1 MTPRG
6 ASVEGGITD
15 EARSALLRAAL
26 ALVGRQEMRAALASA
41 AEPGRGTPKA
51 AVNALHALRK
61 HRDPTDA
68 VGRAAYRSAVP
79 WVATAIADDCLS
91 RTIEE
96 LGDASEDPTREQLL
110 SALDRVRDQY
120 SDVTIAVML
129 ATVAGAGM
137 PASDLCFAILS
148 EDERFGLSDA
158 AEPEADPDDDAPDHP
173 NGDDDPGHPDPTA
186 AGADGNPARSA
197 QPTSGTEAVAV
208 AQRDARR
215 VRRRQEAEA
224 KRKRS
229 EVSRQAAE
237 QARRARKQGR
247 SGSPPPSGQGE
258 RRPPPVVVSSA
269 PRLTRRALLTP
280 AEKEEFDTGD
290 PWVAGVVVA
299 WVPFDAGHPDEL
311 SDLDQPGTSAG
322 DGKERP
328 CVVIAGSPEHLLVRP
343 GYSEGGL
350 ISRDWRSTPLRHWR
364 SAGFERPTWVDHGA
378 RRISRE
384 GVHAPQ
390 FWLVPDDWNALW

>member
-1 MTPRG
+1 M
-6 ASVEGGITD
+6 EGGITD
-15 EARSALLRAAL
+15 EARSAMLRAAL

-68 VGRAAYRSAVP
+68 VGRPAYRSAVP

-96 LGDASEDPTREQLL
+96 LGDASEDPTREQLS
-110 SALDRVRDQY
+110 SALDRVRAQF

-148 EDERFGLSDA
+148 EDERFGLSDVSD
-158 AEPEADPDDDAPDHP
+158 PEADPDGDASDHPDAPSDPDLPDEPDHP
-173 NGDDDPGHPDPTA
+173 DKTEIEAIGSS
-186 AGADGNPARSA
+186 ARSA
-197 QPTSGTEAVAV
+197 QPTSGTEAVAL
-208 AQRDARR
+208 AQREARR

-224 KRKRS
+224 KRKRL

-247 SGSPPPSGQGE
+247 AGSPGPSGKGEGPPSVAV
-258 RRPPPVVVSSA
+258 PSA
-269 PRLTRRALLTP
+269 PRLTRPALLTP
-280 AEKEEFDTGD
+280 VEREEFDTGD

-299 WVPFDAGHPDEL
+299 WFPFDAGHPDEL
-311 SDLDQPGTSAG
+311 SDLNQPGTSAG
-322 DGKERP
+322 DGKQRP

-364 SAGFERPTWVDHGA
+364 SAGFERPTWVDHEA
-378 RRISRE
+378 RRIPRE

>member
-1 MTPRG
+1 M
-6 ASVEGGITD
+6 EGGITD
-15 EARSALLRAAL
+15 EARSAMLRAAL

-41 AEPGRGTPKA
+41 AEPGRGTPRA

-96 LGDASEDPTREQLL
+96 LGDASEDPTSEQLL
-110 SALDRVRDQY
+110 SALDRVRAQF

-148 EDERFGLSDA
+148 EDERFGLSDVSD
-158 AEPEADPDDDAPDHP
+158 PEADPDGDVPDGSDAPSDSDHP
-173 NGDDDPGHPDPTA
+173 DATVA
-186 AGADGNPARSA
+186 AADGNPARSA
-197 QPTSGTEAVAV
+197 QPTSDTEAVAL
-208 AQRDARR
+208 AQREARR

-247 SGSPPPSGQGE
+247 SGSPPPPSGKGE
-258 RRPPPVVVSSA
+258 RRTPPLVVPTA

-280 AEKEEFDTGD
+280 AEREEFDAGD

-299 WVPFDAGHPDEL
+299 WVAFDASHPDEL
-311 SDLDQPGTSAG
+311 SDLDQPGTAAG

-328 CVVIAGSPEHLLVRP
+328 CVVIAGSPGHLLVRP
-343 GYSEGGL
+343 GFSEGGL

-364 SAGFERPTWVDHGA
+364 SAGFERPTWVDHEP
-378 RRISRE
+378 RRIPRE

>member
-1 MTPRG
+1 M
-6 ASVEGGITD
+6 EGGITD
-15 EARSALLRAAL
+15 EARSAMLRAAL
-26 ALVGRQEMRAALASA
+26 ARVGRQEMRAALASA

-68 VGRAAYRSAVP
+68 VSRAAYRSALP

-96 LGDASEDPTREQLL
+96 LGDASEDPTRQQLL
-110 SALDRVRDQY
+110 SALDRVRAQY

-137 PASDLCFAILS
+137 PASDLCFAILA
-148 EDERFGLSDA
+148 EDERFGLSGASDT
-158 AEPEADPDDDAPDHP
+158 EADPGDDALDQPSGKDDSDHP
-173 NGDDDPGHPDPTA
+173 DGA
-186 AGADGNPARSA
+186 AIGAVGRSTRSA
-197 QPTSGTEAVAV
+197 PSTGGTEAVAL
-208 AQRDARR
+208 AQREARR

-224 KRKRS
+224 RRKRS

-247 SGSPPPSGQGE
+247 AGSPLPSGRGDRPPSSVAV
-258 RRPPPVVVSSA
+258 PSA

-280 AEKEEFDTGD
+280 AEREEFDAGD
-290 PWVAGVVVA
+290 SWVAGVVVA
-299 WVPFDAGHPDEL
+299 WVPFEAGHPDEL
-311 SDLDQPGTSAG
+311 SDLDQPGTPGSH
-322 DGKERP
+322 GKERP

-343 GYSEGGL
+343 GYSEGGS

-364 SAGFERPTWVDHGA
+364 SAGFERPTWIDHEA
-378 RRISRE
+378 RRIPRE
-384 GVHAPQ
+384 GVQAPQ
-390 FWLVPDDWNALW
+390 FWLVADDWNALW

>member
-1 MTPRG
+1 M
-6 ASVEGGITD
+6 EGGITD
-15 EARSALLRAAL
+15 EARSTVLRAAL
-26 ALVGRQEMRAALASA
+26 AQVGRQEMRAALASA
-41 AEPGRGTPKA
+41 AEPARGAPKA

-61 HRDPTDA
+61 HRDPTEA
-68 VGRAAYRSAVP
+68 VGRAAYRSALP
-79 WVATAIADDCLS
+79 WVATAIADDCLAL
-91 RTIEE
+91 TIEE
-96 LGDASEDPTREQLL
+96 LGDASEDPTREQLS
-110 SALDRVRDQY
+110 SALDRVRAQY
-120 SDVTIAVML
+120 SDVTMAVML
-129 ATVAGAGM
+129 ATVAGADM

-148 EDERFGLSDA
+148 EDERFGLTHLSDS
-158 AEPEADPDDDAPDHP
+158 EDDPDGSDSDGHHPDGHDPDD
-173 NGDDDPGHPDPTA
+173 GDDSDGTATA
-186 AGADGNPARSA
+186 AGGDTARSD
-197 QPTSGTEAVAV
+197 QPTGGTEAVAL
-208 AQRDARR
+208 AQREARR

-229 EVSRQAAE
+229 EVGRQATE

-247 SGSPPPSGQGE
+247 SGSPRPSGEGD
-258 RRPPPVVVSSA
+258 RRPPAVVTSSA

-311 SDLDQPGTSAG
+311 SELDQPGTPGS

-328 CVVIAGSPEHLLVRP
+328 CVVIAGAPDHLLVRP

-364 SAGFERPTWVDHGA
+364 SAGFDRPTWVDHEA
-378 RRISRE
+378 RRIPRE

-390 FWLVPDDWNALW
+390 AWLVPDDWNALW